1 MANGKIA
8 GLLAVLLGAVAALGI
23 GLVAAQNSGVEVRI
37 EARRLDDGRVEF
49 ALRERGGERILPRA
63 RYFPAETEAGR
74 WLNAS
79 WITVGEGREFSAA
92 PTPTPTATQE
102 RTTPFEG
109 VGRNYATTRDD
120 FTDEI
125 NTGIFASIDGKYS
138 WSEDTRLMVLCAG
151 GQLYTA
157 VSGDHVPI
165 SDLDDEHTV
174 LWRVDSNPAVQ
185 EVWVGID
192 DSDTSRTRSFALYNQ
207 MRYGQSVAISITGW
221 LDSSDNLRFNLEGM
235 FDTPAQ
241 WNIDNCGNY

>member
-8 GLLAVLLGAVAALGI
+8 GLLAVLLGAVAALSI

-79 WITVGEGREFSAA
+79 WITVGEGRDFTAA

-138 WSEDTRLMVLCAG
+138 WSEDTRLMVLA
-151 GQLYTA
+151 L
-157 VSGDHVPI
+157 GDSSTLRCRAITFP
-165 SDLDDEHTV
+165 SATLT
-174 LWRVDSNPAVQ
+174 
-185 EVWVGID
+185 
-192 DSDTSRTRSFALYNQ
+192 TSTRSSGGWIPIR
-207 MRYGQSVAISITGW
+207 RYK
-221 LDSSDNLRFNLEGM
+221 RFGRVSTTATRVVPDPLPS
-235 FDTPAQ
+235 TTRCVTASP
-241 WNIDNCGNY
+241 